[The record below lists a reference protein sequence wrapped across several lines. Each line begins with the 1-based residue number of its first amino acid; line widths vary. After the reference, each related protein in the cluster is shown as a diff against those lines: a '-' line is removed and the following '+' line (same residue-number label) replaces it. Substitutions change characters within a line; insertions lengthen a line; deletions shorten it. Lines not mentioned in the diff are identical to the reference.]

1 MFFWS
6 ILWSSQNSNHP
17 LEHLN
22 KNWLKPKHENKNLNT
37 SFYTF
42 GYLLEAYKINIKKK
56 QIIGYWKLKKI
67 HFSTFN
73 YFVSLLAINSQ
84 QKKKAA

>member
-1 MFFWS
+1 
-6 ILWSSQNSNHP
+6 

-56 QIIGYWKLKKI
+56 QIIGY
-67 HFSTFN
+67 
-73 YFVSLLAINSQ
+73 
-84 QKKKAA
+84 

>member
-22 KNWLKPKHENKNLNT
+22 KIWLKAKHENKNLNT
-37 SFYTF
+37 SFYSF
-42 GYLLEAYKINIKKK
+42 GYLLEAYIDKYFKKIK
-56 QIIGYWKLKKI
+56 IIGYL
-67 HFSTFN
+67 N
-73 YFVSLLAINSQ
+73 
-84 QKKKAA
+84 